1 MKSQRDKYEHH
12 IKEIAF
18 GFMKAN
24 RKNLKRTKLDYNKI
38 CELIKQEIPY
48 KDFLLGRK
56 IKKISINGMSYERK
70 TKLLDP
76 SNFQSPININIKT
89 F

>member
-1 MKSQRDKYEHH
+1 MKSQRDRYEQH

-24 RKNLKRTKLDYNKI
+24 RKNLKRAKLDYDKI
-38 CELIKQEIPY
+38 SELIKKEIPY
-48 KDFLLGRK
+48 KNFLLGRK

-70 TKLLDP
+70 TNLTDP
-76 SNFQSPININIKT
+76 SNFQPNINIKT

>member
-1 MKSQRDKYEHH
+1 MKSQRDRYEQH
-12 IKEIAF
+12 IKEITV

-24 RKNLKRTKLDYNKI
+24 RKKLKRTKLDYNKI
-38 CELIKQEIPY
+38 SELIKNEIPY

-56 IKKISINGMSYERK
+56 IKKISINGMSYARK
-70 TKLLDP
+70 TKLSDP
-76 SNFQSPININIKT
+76 SNFQPSANINIKT